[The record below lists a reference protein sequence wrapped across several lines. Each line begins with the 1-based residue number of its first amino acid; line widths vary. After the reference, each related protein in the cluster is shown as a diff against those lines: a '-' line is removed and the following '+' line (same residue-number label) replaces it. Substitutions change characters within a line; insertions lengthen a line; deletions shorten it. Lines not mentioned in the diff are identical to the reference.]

1 MWAAQPRAPLPT
13 RYVSSSPETSVPPG
27 TCWSP
32 CALEPRSL
40 RPCALR
46 SSTQP
51 ASTSLARLR
60 VGGGRSFTLANCG
73 SAGESWRTFDGVRKQ
88 AGRRFILPLVF
99 ELFSSI
105 RFRWYQGFFSSGSAP
120 PTWALDNVYIGP
132 QCQDMCNGHGSCVG
146 GSHCVCDPGYAGADC
161 SVPEIPNTDFL
172 KEDFEGGPLN
182 RTTSLYMSVIMNYRF
197 KNECLTFLTNI
208 NHPLVINAALELTH
222 YG

>member
-1 MWAAQPRAPLPT
+1 MSPPRSLTFTFELFCLLRSTWAARPRAPPPT
-13 RYVSSSPETSVPPG
+13 RCVSSSPGTSAPPG

-32 CALEPRSL
+32 CAPERRSH
-40 RPCALR
+40 RPCAPQ
-46 SSTQP
+46 SSTRP

-60 VGGGRSFTLANCG
+60 VGGGKSFTLENCG
-73 SAGESWRTFDGVRKQ
+73 SAGESWRTFDGPRKQ
-88 AGRRFILPLVF
+88 AGRGFIPLPVF
-99 ELFSSI
+99 KLCSSI

-120 PTWALDNVYIGP
+120 PTWALDNIYIGP

-182 RTTSLYMSVIMNYRF
+182 GCSSLYICHHKLWTDRL
-197 KNECLTFLTNI
+197 KTFLLI
-208 NHPLVINAALELTH
+208 
-222 YG
+222 